1 MFKRLIDILL
11 AIALIIV
18 FAIPAII
25 VGVFIKISS
34 PGGVFYV
41 SRRIGRNGTIFLM
54 PKFRTM
60 SPEAPELATDEL
72 KEPEKYITALG
83 KILRESSFDEA
94 PQIISV
100 LIGDM
105 SFVGPRPALLKQKE
119 LNERRAQLG
128 IDRLTPGITGWAQ
141 INGRDSIGLE
151 QKVIL
156 DYVYL
161 CKKNMFFD
169 FQIMI
174 LTVFRIFSKKDIN
187 F

>member
-1 MFKRLIDILL
+1 VLKRLIDILL

-25 VGVFIKISS
+25 VSVFIKISS
-34 PGGVFYV
+34 LGGVFYV
-41 SRRIGRNGTIFLM
+41 SRRIGRNGRIFLM

-60 SPEAPELATDEL
+60 SIEAPELATDEL
-72 KEPEKYITALG
+72 KEPEQYITPLG
-83 KILRESSFDEA
+83 KILRESSFDEM
-94 PQIISV
+94 PQIFSV

-105 SFVGPRPALLKQKE
+105 SFVGPRPALVGQKE
-119 LNERRAQLG
+119 LNQRRAQLG
-128 IDRLTPGITGWAQ
+128 IDKLTPGITGWAQ

-156 DYVYL
+156 DYAYL
-161 CKKNMFFD
+161 CKKNTFFD
-169 FQIMI
+169 IQIMI